1 MLAPQS
7 QLGPYQ
13 IVKPIGSGGM
23 GQVYEATDTRLGRRV
38 AIKVVAEKFSERFLS
53 EARAVAALNHPHV
66 CTLYD
71 VGPDYLVM
79 EFVEGTPLRG
89 PLPLDTARV
98 YALQIADAL
107 DAAHSKGIMHRDL
120 KPENILATASGI
132 KLLDFGLAKF
142 VASDWGTQVTEY
154 VTQAGLVVGTPPY
167 MSPEQAEGRRVD
179 ERSDI
184 FSVGTVLYELLA
196 GSRPFAGD
204 TQADIIAA
212 VLRDAPRPL
221 KSARPEIPES
231 VTLVIDKCLRK
242 RPAER
247 FRTAADLKAALANAQ
262 WQPATESA
270 SVVVLPFVNA
280 NRDDDGEFFADGVTE
295 DIISALAKLP
305 GLRVV
310 ARSSAFQFKG
320 RTAGHD
326 EVRDKLHVG
335 AILEGSVRRAGQR
348 IRVTAALIDARDGYQ
363 MWSERYDRVV
373 EDVFAIQDE
382 ISQAIAEKLEVRL
395 TPRERPAVK
404 RTDNI
409 EAYNLYLRGRQQWYR
424 RTPAGYKQAETYF
437 RRAVAEDGRFIPS
450 LVGLA
455 DCLTIGT
462 FYGNCDPAT
471 AIPEVRLLLD
481 RALAMDPHCA
491 ETHTSLGFL
500 EVILLN
506 FAAAEQHFLLSHQA
520 KPDQALT
527 VWWNAV
533 LASAQGRL
541 DEAISM
547 ARRAGQ
553 LEPTIP
559 MYFVAQ
565 GLLLVYKGQ
574 LPLAIETIRRG
585 LEMDANYP
593 LGLALL
599 GQALVE
605 NGEFEEGIA
614 ALRRGAPQLAPG
626 GYWAKGLLGH
636 YLARHGDVSG
646 AHQVLDELLT
656 LHRTAHVQRVAVA
669 AIYAGLGDDDRAL
682 EWLADAAQLPGE
694 LWFWIPIDPLWARM
708 RDTPGLQKILGRWRP
723 GSGEMTQQQA

>member
-1 MLAPQS
+1 MLAPRS

-23 GQVYEATDTRLGRRV
+23 GQVYEATDTRLDRRV
-38 AIKVVAEKFSERFLS
+38 AIKVVAEGFSERFIG
-53 EARAVAALNHPHV
+53 EARAVAALNHPHI

-71 VGPDYLVM
+71 IGPDYLVM
-79 EFVEGTPLRG
+79 EYVEGSPLRG
-89 PLPLDTARV
+89 PLPLDTARL
-98 YALQIADAL
+98 YALQIVDAL
-107 DAAHSKGIMHRDL
+107 DAAHRKGILHRDL
-120 KPENILATASGI
+120 KPDNILATSTGI

-142 VASDWGTQVTEY
+142 VTSEPGDEAQTIEHL
-154 VTQAGLVVGTPPY
+154 TQAGLVVGTVPY

-179 ERSDI
+179 ERSDV
-184 FSVGTVLYELLA
+184 FSFGTVLYELLA
-196 GSRPFAGD
+196 GSRPFGGD

-212 VLRDAPRPL
+212 VLRDAPPPL
-221 KSARPEIPES
+221 KSTRPEIPES
-231 VTLVIDKCLRK
+231 VTLVIDRCLRK
-242 RPAER
+242 SPAER
-247 FRTAADLKAALANAQ
+247 FRTAADLKAALANAL
-262 WQPATESA
+262 WQPATESV

-335 AILEGSVRRAGQR
+335 AIVEGSVRRAGQR

-395 TPRERPAVK
+395 TSRERLAVK
-404 RTDNI
+404 RTGNI
-409 EAYNLYLRGRQQWYR
+409 EAYHLYLRGRHQWYR
-424 RTPAGYKQAETYF
+424 RTPAGYKQAEAYF
-437 RRAVAEDGRFIPS
+437 RRAVEEDERFIPS

-462 FYGNCDPAT
+462 FYGNCDPSV

-481 RALAMDPHCA
+481 RALAMDARFA

-500 EVILLN
+500 DVLLLN

-527 VWWNAV
+527 VWWNAALV
-533 LASAQGRL
+533 AAEGRL
-541 DEAISM
+541 DEAIAM

-559 MYFVAQ
+559 MYSIAE
-565 GLLLVYKGQ
+565 GLLLVYRGQ
-574 LPLAIETIRRG
+574 LPLAIETIRKG
-585 LEMDANYP
+585 LEMDPSYP

-599 GQALVE
+599 GQALAE
-605 NGEFEEGIA
+605 SGQFDEGVA
-614 ALRRGAPQLAPG
+614 AMRGAAPQMAPG
-626 GYWAKGLLGH
+626 GYWAKGLLGY
-636 YLARHGDVSG
+636 YLARQGDVRG
-646 AHQVLDELLT
+646 AHQQLDELLT
-656 LHRTAHVQRVAVA
+656 LRRTAHVQMVAIA
-669 AIYAGLGDDDRAL
+669 AIYAGLNDDNRAL
-682 EWLADAAQLPGE
+682 EWLDQASRQPGA
-694 LWFWIPIDPLWARM
+694 LWFWISIDPLWARM
-708 RDTPGLQKILGRWRP
+708 RQTPGFQTILARWRR
-723 GSGEMTQQQA
+723 